1 MAAQIPVISA
11 DNSSLR
17 EVGGNAVLYFN
28 SQTKLEENIKKVLN
42 QETLRSDLIN
52 KGLDQIK
59 KFSWEKCARETLDY
73 LKH

>member
-1 MAAQIPVISA
+1 
-11 DNSSLR
+11 
-17 EVGGNAVLYFN
+17 VGGNAVLYFN